1 MDYNLFKEEL
11 LLAIQDLVDPEQSV
25 SLHCID
31 KNNGSSADAVII
43 MKKGGQY
50 CSYFLFKTIFIPGF
64 VKAFPLSA
72 LPGGFLN
79 STNSIS
85 RKLRLH

>member
-31 KNNGSSADAVII
+31 KNNGSCADAVII
-43 MKKGGQY
+43 MKKGGQIAPTFY
-50 CSYFLFKTIFIPGF
+50 LDDFIPGF

-85 RKLRLH
+85 RRLRLH

>member
-31 KNNGSSADAVII
+31 KNNGS
-43 MKKGGQY
+43 
-50 CSYFLFKTIFIPGF
+50 FIPGF